1 MLFRTLIP
9 FLLALPLAFA
19 HRIEIEAGEKEC
31 FYETLGPQDKM
42 TVTYEVGGG
51 GHLDID
57 FYVTDPQGKVIH
69 TKNKQPQGSWS
80 ISSSQEGRFTFCFS
94 NEMSSYTIK
103 TLSFNV
109 HGQLYMGDDEQIAPV
124 EQEVRDLSAGLQL
137 VKDEQAYLVVR
148 ERVHRDT
155 CESTN
160 SRVKWWSIAQIVI
173 LLGVCGWNIHYLKS
187 WFEVKR
193 VL

>member
-31 FYETLGPQDKM
+31 FYEVLAPQDKM

-80 ISSSQEGRFTFCFS
+80 ITASTEGRFTFCFS
-94 NEMSSYTIK
+94 NEMSSYTTK

-148 ERVHRDT
+148 ERVHRNT

-173 LLGVCGWNIHYLKS
+173 LLAVCGWNIHYLKS